1 MLKLY
6 LECKRQQLSESI
18 KYREMRPQGYLAMLA
33 LWFVR
38 ALSYLTNLSAQLVQQ
53 SRLSYGRTRKRAR

>member
-1 MLKLY
+1 MLKLD

-18 KYREMRPQGYLAMLA
+18 KYREMGPSGYLAMLA
-33 LWFVR
+33 LWFVC
-38 ALSYLTNLSAQLVQQ
+38 ALSYLTNLSAQLVEQ

>member
-18 KYREMRPQGYLAMLA
+18 KYREMRPSGYLAMLA
-33 LWFVR
+33 LWFVC
-38 ALSYLTNLSAQLVQQ
+38 ALYDLRYLSAQLVEQ